1 MTNSKSNIFC
11 PNCGANNNIE
21 YNFCRFCSFHLQET
35 TASLTAQLSSGK
47 NVGQLKKLEWIKRLS
62 DLSSSGLIFSAVP
75 AILIYLYTAITKTPF
90 AGIKVFYALVV
101 GFVIMESVM
110 FYLRRTN
117 TLGYAEE
124 LSRKNSLAQNDLKK
138 SEKPEKAEKLEKR
151 ETAKLLEEKPFEP
164 VSSVTENTTDL
175 LYAEQKTRKL

>member
-47 NVGQLKKLEWIKRLS
+47 NAGQLKKLEWIKRFS
-62 DLSSSGLIFSAVP
+62 DLATSGLIFSAVP
-75 AILIYLYTAITKTPF
+75 ALLIYFYTLFTKTNF
-90 AGIKVFYALVV
+90 AGVKVFYALVV
-101 GFVIMESVM
+101 IFLVLEGVM
-110 FYLRRTN
+110 AYLRRTN

-124 LSRKNSLAQNDLKK
+124 LSRKNSLAQNDL
-138 SEKPEKAEKLEKR
+138 EKLEKR
-151 ETAKLLEEKPFEP
+151 ETAKLLEEKPFQP
-164 VSSVTENTTDL
+164 IASITENSTEL
-175 LYAEQKTRKL
+175 LFVENNTRKLE